1 VVARRDSAVGEQ
13 DPDGAKK
20 TTKAAGAG
28 RAKRSAGAAGKA
40 AGAAASEMA
49 ATAKKAAAVKRA
61 ASAKKAAAAPSK
73 KVAAASR
80 KVAAPSGKASA
91 MSKKAAAPS
100 RKAAATSKKV
110 AAPKGAVAPK
120 RAAKKSTPVKV
131 VAKKTSVS
139 SAPAKATA
147 PKQAAAPNKRVAAA
161 SKKAAAPNTA
171 TKKSAPAKAVTKKTS
186 VSSVPA
192 KATAKKTAALSAP
205 VKATARTSTP
215 TSTSTPAKKSA
226 PAKKAVTAAVTPAKA
241 TPDKAAPAKATPAK
255 TAPTKITPAKPPRN
269 ESHTALVR
277 RARRI
282 NRELG
287 EVYPYAHPE
296 LDFENPFQLVVA
308 TVLSAQTTD
317 LRVNQTTP
325 ALFGKYPTPED
336 LAAANPEEVEE
347 ILRPTG
353 FFRAKTK
360 SVIGLSKA
368 LRDDFGGEVPGRLE
382 DLVKLPGVGRK
393 TAFVVLGNA
402 FGRPGITVDTH
413 FQRLVR
419 RWQWTDATEPDK
431 IEAAIGGLFPKSEWT
446 MLSHHVIFHGRRICH
461 ARKPACGACPIAPLC
476 PAYGEG
482 ETDPEKA
489 QKLLKYEKGGFPG
502 QRLNPPQSYL
512 DAGGIPAPPL
522 GATIPSASESSASE
536 SSASAPGAS
545 APGAPAPA
553 SAAPAPRSPAREA
566 G

>member
-1 VVARRDSAVGEQ
+1 MTTTAK
-13 DPDGAKK
+13 GAPA
-20 TTKAAGAG
+20 KAPV
-28 RAKRSAGAAGKA
+28 
-40 AGAAASEMA
+40 
-49 ATAKKAAAVKRA
+49 AKKAAA
-61 ASAKKAAAAPSK
+61 
-73 KVAAASR
+73 
-80 KVAAPSGKASA
+80 
-91 MSKKAAAPS
+91 
-100 RKAAATSKKV
+100 
-110 AAPKGAVAPK
+110 
-120 RAAKKSTPVKV
+120 
-131 VAKKTSVS
+131 KKT
-139 SAPAKATA
+139 A
-147 PKQAAAPNKRVAAA
+147 
-161 SKKAAAPNTA
+161 
-171 TKKSAPAKAVTKKTS
+171 
-186 VSSVPA
+186 
-192 KATAKKTAALSAP
+192 AKKTAA
-205 VKATARTSTP
+205 KKTAAEKTAAEKTAAEK
-215 TSTSTPAKKSA
+215 TAAKK
-226 PAKKAVTAAVTPAKA
+226 TAAEN
-241 TPDKAAPAKATPAK
+241 AAPDASVQPAQP
-255 TAPTKITPAKPPRN
+255 AQPAKPSKSPKP
-269 ESHTALVR
+269 ESRTALVR

-282 NRELG
+282 NRELA

-296 LDFENPFQLVVA
+296 LDFENPFQLILA

-325 ALFGKYPTPED
+325 TLFAKYPTPED

-368 LRDDFGGEVPGRLE
+368 LVEKHGGEVPGRLE

-419 RWQWTDATEPDK
+419 RWQWTAETDPDK
-431 IEAAIGGLFPKSEWT
+431 IEAAISALFPKSDWT
-446 MLSHHVIFHGRRICH
+446 DLSHHVIWHGRRICH

-489 QKLLKYEKGGFPG
+489 RKLLKYEKGGFPG

-522 GATIPSASESSASE
+522 GA
-536 SSASAPGAS
+536 
-545 APGAPAPA
+545 
-553 SAAPAPRSPAREA
+553 A

>member
-1 VVARRDSAVGEQ
+1 MGEQ
-13 DPDGAKK
+13 DPTGGRK
-20 TTKAAGAG
+20 T
-28 RAKRSAGAAGKA
+28 AKRGKSAAPKQTSARTPASKTASKTAGK
-40 AGAAASEMA
+40 
-49 ATAKKAAAVKRA
+49 TADK
-61 ASAKKAAAAPSK
+61 
-73 KVAAASR
+73 AASR
-80 KVAAPSGKASA
+80 TAGKTAGQKTAAGTTGTRTTA
-91 MSKKAAAPS
+91 
-100 RKAAATSKKV
+100 
-110 AAPKGAVAPK
+110 
-120 RAAKKSTPVKV
+120 
-131 VAKKTSVS
+131 KTSPAQKAPTAKPTKPPRKPAHAEVVTEKGTVPVVNV
-139 SAPAKATA
+139 APAKT
-147 PKQAAAPNKRVAAA
+147 VA
-161 SKKAAAPNTA
+161 SK
-171 TKKSAPAKAVTKKTS
+171 
-186 VSSVPA
+186 
-192 KATAKKTAALSAP
+192 
-205 VKATARTSTP
+205 
-215 TSTSTPAKKSA
+215 
-226 PAKKAVTAAVTPAKA
+226 
-241 TPDKAAPAKATPAK
+241 
-255 TAPTKITPAKPPRN
+255 PPGN
-269 ESHTALVR
+269 ESRTTLVR

-282 NRELG
+282 NRELA

-296 LDFENPFQLVVA
+296 LDFENPFQLIVA

-325 ALFGKYPTPED
+325 GLFARYPTPED

-368 LRDDFGGEVPGRLE
+368 LVEDFGGEVPGRLE

-419 RWQWTDATEPDK
+419 RWQWTAETDPDK
-431 IEAAIGGLFPKSEWT
+431 IEAAVGSLFPKSDWT

-489 QKLLKYEKGGFPG
+489 RKLLKYEKGGLPG
-502 QRLNPPQSYL
+502 QRLKPPQAYL

-522 GATIPSASESSASE
+522 
-536 SSASAPGAS
+536 
-545 APGAPAPA
+545 
-553 SAAPAPRSPAREA
+553 RA

>member
-1 VVARRDSAVGEQ
+1 MGVRRDSAVGEQ
-13 DPDGAKK
+13 ASDGTEEQA
-20 TTKAAGAG
+20 KAAKSAPVKAVP
-28 RAKRSAGAAGKA
+28 RAASKA
-40 AGAAASEMA
+40 ASTTVGG
-49 ATAKKAAAVKRA
+49 K
-61 ASAKKAAAAPSK
+61 SAKKAAPRTAK
-73 KVAAASR
+73 KVTPARTAAKKATPAEATPAEASSGR
-80 KVAAPSGKASA
+80 TASGKSA
-91 MSKKAAAPS
+91 SKKA
-100 RKAAATSKKV
+100 V
-110 AAPKGAVAPK
+110 
-120 RAAKKSTPVKV
+120 PVK
-131 VAKKTSVS
+131 
-139 SAPAKATA
+139 
-147 PKQAAAPNKRVAAA
+147 AA
-161 SKKAAAPNTA
+161 SKKVSPGAAV
-171 TKKSAPAKAVTKKTS
+171 SKKT
-186 VSSVPA
+186 
-192 KATAKKTAALSAP
+192 TTAAS
-205 VKATARTSTP
+205 V
-215 TSTSTPAKKSA
+215 
-226 PAKKAVTAAVTPAKA
+226 
-241 TPDKAAPAKATPAK
+241 
-255 TAPTKITPAKPPRN
+255 PPRN

-282 NRELG
+282 NRELA

-325 ALFGKYPTPED
+325 ALFAKYPTPED
-336 LAAANPEEVEE
+336 LAEANPEEVEE

-360 SVIGLSKA
+360 SVIGLSRA

-419 RWQWTDATEPDK
+419 RWQWTAETDPDK
-431 IEAAIGGLFPKSEWT
+431 IETAVGGLFPKNEWT

-489 QKLLKYEKGGFPG
+489 EKLLKYEKGGFPG
-502 QRLNPPQSYL
+502 QRLNPPQAYL
-512 DAGGIPAPPL
+512 DAGGRPAPPL
-522 GATIPSASESSASE
+522 GA
-536 SSASAPGAS
+536 G
-545 APGAPAPA
+545 
-553 SAAPAPRSPAREA
+553 
-566 G
+566 